1 MSGEQPS
8 ARGHRSAEPARDRA
22 RARLTASEEQFR
34 LLVESVKDYAIFMLD
49 RDGNVA
55 TWNTGAA
62 LIKGYAED
70 EILGEHFSVFYT
82 PEDRAAH
89 KPEQLL
95 ALALRDGRVEDEGW
109 RVRKD
114 GSRFWG
120 DVVITALR
128 DAAGGLVGF
137 GKVTRDLSARR
148 DMEQRLRE
156 AEQRLSTTLYSIGDG
171 VLAVDEHARV
181 TIINRVAQALT
192 GWTEQEAI
200 GRHIT
205 EVFPIINH
213 ETRAKVPNPIL
224 RVLQEGVVLG
234 LANHTML
241 IARDGTER
249 PIADSGAPIRDAL
262 GRTRGAVLVFRDVS
276 QEWCTEEALRQSEE
290 RLRLMIASVRD
301 YAIYM
306 LDAQGHV
313 VSWNSGAESIKG
325 YKEAEILG
333 AHFSRF
339 FSQEDVAADKPAREL
354 EIAAREGRFEDEAWR
369 VRKDGSHFW
378 ASVIVNAVRDA
389 SGQLVGFAKVT
400 RDLTDRRK
408 REQERLRLAQA
419 REGVRLRDEF
429 LSIASHELKTPLT
442 ALQLQLQGILDQ
454 RTLVDER
461 LARKIEKAAHAGDR
475 LGDLVESLFDVSRI
489 TSGVIELDYQSFD
502 LVDAARDVIELL
514 RKAAAGAH
522 CDVSLHAPRPVVG
535 SWDRIRVEQML
546 TNLLSNAFKHAAGA
560 PVVVKVSLQG
570 QIAHLEVRDSG
581 PGLRMSDPA
590 RLFARFERGSGPNS
604 GGLGLGLYVAR
615 QVAEAHGGTIT
626 AAAIEGGGARFE
638 AKLPVTPEAASV

>member
-1 MSGEQPS
+1 
-8 ARGHRSAEPARDRA
+8 
-22 RARLTASEEQFR
+22 
-34 LLVESVKDYAIFMLD
+34 
-49 RDGNVA
+49 
-55 TWNTGAA
+55 
-62 LIKGYAED
+62 
-70 EILGEHFSVFYT
+70 
-82 PEDRAAH
+82 
-89 KPEQLL
+89 
-95 ALALRDGRVEDEGW
+95 
-109 RVRKD
+109 
-114 GSRFWG
+114 
-120 DVVITALR
+120 
-128 DAAGGLVGF
+128 
-137 GKVTRDLSARR
+137 
-148 DMEQRLRE
+148 
-156 AEQRLSTTLYSIGDG
+156 
-171 VLAVDEHARV
+171 
-181 TIINRVAQALT
+181 
-192 GWTEQEAI
+192 
-200 GRHIT
+200 
-205 EVFPIINH
+205 
-213 ETRAKVPNPIL
+213 
-224 RVLQEGVVLG
+224 
-234 LANHTML
+234 
-241 IARDGTER
+241 
-249 PIADSGAPIRDAL
+249 
-262 GRTRGAVLVFRDVS
+262 
-276 QEWCTEEALRQSEE
+276 
-290 RLRLMIASVRD
+290 MIASVRD

-325 YKEAEILG
+325 YQEAEILG

-339 FSQEDVAADKPAREL
+339 FSPEDLAADKPAREL
-354 EIAAREGRFEDEAWR
+354 EIAAQEGRFEDEAWR
-369 VRKDGSHFW
+369 VRKDGSRFW

-461 LARKIEKAAHAGDR
+461 LARKFEKAAHAGER
-475 LGDLVESLFDVSRI
+475 RGDLVESLFDVSRI

-535 SWDRIRVEQML
+535 TWDRIRVEQML